1 MKVWMAILISILCWQ
16 SSVWAVCPAWS
27 PARAQEE
34 ISRLQQQIKQWDDDY
49 WKEGKS
55 EVEDGVYDQLSAR
68 LTQWQRCFGSEP
80 RDVMM
85 PPLNGAVMHPVAH
98 TGVRKMVDKNALSL
112 WMRERSDLWVQPKV
126 DGVAVTLVYRDGKL
140 NKAISRGNG
149 LKGED
154 WTQKVSL
161 ISAVPQTVSG
171 PLANSTL
178 QGEIFLQREGHI
190 QQQMGGINARAKVA
204 GLMMRQD
211 DSDTLNSLGVFVW
224 AWPDGPQL
232 MTDRLKELATAGFTL
247 TQRYTRAVKNADEVA
262 RVRNEWWK
270 AKLPFVTDGVVV
282 RGAKEP
288 ESRHWLPGQAEWLVA
303 WKYQPVAQVAEVK
316 AIQFAVGKS
325 GKISVVASL
334 APVMLD
340 DKKVQR
346 VNIGSVRRWQEWDI
360 APGDQIL
367 VSLAGQGIPR
377 IDDVVWRGAERTK
390 PTPPENRFNSLTC
403 YFASD
408 VCQEQFISR
417 LVWLGSKQVL
427 GLDGIGEAG
436 WRALHQ
442 THRFEHIFSWLLL
455 TPEQLQN
462 TPGIAK
468 SKSAQLW
475 HQFNLARKQPFTRW
489 VMAMGIPLT
498 RAALNASDERSWSQ
512 LLFSTEQFWQQ
523 LRGLDRGAPDRLL
536 NGRKMRKSRSW
547 AVGWLPSRSQVL
559 NLSDLRGC
567 SKRPVIPA

>member
-1 MKVWMAILISILCWQ
+1 MKVWMAILIGILCWQ

-55 EVEDGVYDQLSAR
+55 EVADGVYDQLSAR

-232 MTDRLKELATAGFTL
+232 MSDRLKELATAGFTL
-247 TQRYTRAVKNADEVA
+247 TQTYTRAVKNADEVA

-270 AKLPFVTDGVVV
+270 AELPFVTDGVVV
-282 RGAKEP
+282 RAAKEP

-417 LVWLGSKQVL
+417 LVWLEAKQVL

-523 LRGLDRGAPDRLL
+523 LPGTGS
-536 NGRKMRKSRSW
+536 GRARQVIEWKENAQIKKLGSW
-547 AVGWLPSRSQVL
+547 LAAQQITGFEP
-559 NLSDLRGC
+559 
-567 SKRPVIPA
+567 

>member
-1 MKVWMAILISILCWQ
+1 MKVWMAILIGILCWQ

-34 ISRLQQQIKQWDDDY
+34 IFRLQQQIKQWDDDY

-68 LTQWQRCFGSEP
+68 LTQWQRCFVSEP

-98 TGVRKMVDKNALSL
+98 TGVRKMADKNALSL

-204 GLMMRQD
+204 GLMMRQGN
-211 DSDTLNSLGVFVW
+211 SDTLNSLAVFVW

-247 TQRYTRAVKNADEVA
+247 TQTYTRAVKNADEVA

-523 LRGLDRGAPDRLL
+523 LPGTGS
-536 NGRKMRKSRSW
+536 GRARQVIEWKENAQIKKLGSW
-547 AVGWLPSRSQVL
+547 LAAQQITGFEP
-559 NLSDLRGC
+559 
-567 SKRPVIPA
+567 

>member
-16 SSVWAVCPAWS
+16 SSAWAVCPAWS

-68 LTQWQRCFGSEP
+68 LTQWQRCFGNET
-80 RDVMM
+80 RDVMI

-98 TGVRKMVDKNALSL
+98 TGVRKMADKNALSL

-154 WTQKVSL
+154 WTQKVRL

-178 QGEIFLQREGHI
+178 QGEIFLKREGHI

-204 GLMMRQD
+204 GLMMRQGN
-211 DSDTLNSLGVFVW
+211 SDTLNSLAVFVW
-224 AWPDGPQL
+224 AWPDGPHL
-232 MTDRLKELATAGFTL
+232 MTDRLKDPATAGFTL
-247 TQRYTRAVKNADEVA
+247 TQTYTRAVKNADEVA
-262 RVRNEWWK
+262 HVRNEWWK

-282 RGAKEP
+282 RAAKEP

-334 APVMLD
+334 VPVMLD

-475 HQFNLARKQPFTRW
+475 HQFNLARQQPFTRW

-523 LRGLDRGAPDRLL
+523 LPGTGS
-536 NGRKMRKSRSW
+536 GRARQVIEWKENAQIKKLGSW
-547 AVGWLPSRSQVL
+547 LAAQQITGFEP
-559 NLSDLRGC
+559 
-567 SKRPVIPA
+567 

>member
-98 TGVRKMVDKNALSL
+98 TGVRKMADKNALSL

-232 MTDRLKELATAGFTL
+232 MSDRLKELATAGFTL
-247 TQRYTRAVKNADEVA
+247 TQTYTRAVKNADEVA
-262 RVRNEWWK
+262 HVRNEWWK

-282 RGAKEP
+282 RAAKEP

-523 LRGLDRGAPDRLL
+523 LPGTGS
-536 NGRKMRKSRSW
+536 GRARQVIEWKENAQIKKLGSW
-547 AVGWLPSRSQVL
+547 LAAQQITGFEP
-559 NLSDLRGC
+559 
-567 SKRPVIPA
+567 

>member
-190 QQQMGGINARAKVA
+190 QQKMGGINARAKVA

-523 LRGLDRGAPDRLL
+523 LPGTGS
-536 NGRKMRKSRSW
+536 GRARQVIEWKENAQIKKLGSW
-547 AVGWLPSRSQVL
+547 LAAQQITGFEP
-559 NLSDLRGC
+559 
-567 SKRPVIPA
+567 

>member
-34 ISRLQQQIKQWDDDY
+34 IFRLQQQIKQWDDDY

-98 TGVRKMVDKNALSL
+98 TGVRKMADKIALSL

-523 LRGLDRGAPDRLL
+523 LPGTGS
-536 NGRKMRKSRSW
+536 GRARQVIEWKENAQIKKLGSW
-547 AVGWLPSRSQVL
+547 LAAQQITGFEP
-559 NLSDLRGC
+559 
-567 SKRPVIPA
+567 

>member
-1 MKVWMAILISILCWQ
+1 MKVWMAILIGILCWQ

-270 AKLPFVTDGVVV
+270 AELPFVTDGVVV
-282 RGAKEP
+282 RAAKEP

-417 LVWLGSKQVL
+417 LVWLGAKQVL

-523 LRGLDRGAPDRLL
+523 LPGTGS
-536 NGRKMRKSRSW
+536 GRARQVIEWKENAQIKKLGSW
-547 AVGWLPSRSQVL
+547 LAAQQITGFEP
-559 NLSDLRGC
+559 
-567 SKRPVIPA
+567 

>member
-1 MKVWMAILISILCWQ
+1 MKVWMAILIGILCWQ
-16 SSVWAVCPAWS
+16 SSVWALCPAWS

-232 MTDRLKELATAGFTL
+232 MSDRLKELATAGFTL
-247 TQRYTRAVKNADEVA
+247 TQTYTRAVKNADEVA

-270 AKLPFVTDGVVV
+270 AELPFVTDGVVV
-282 RGAKEP
+282 RAAKEP

-417 LVWLGSKQVL
+417 LVWLGAKQVL

-523 LRGLDRGAPDRLL
+523 LPGTGS
-536 NGRKMRKSRSW
+536 GRARQVIEWKENAQIKKLGSW
-547 AVGWLPSRSQVL
+547 LAAQQITGFEP
-559 NLSDLRGC
+559 
-567 SKRPVIPA
+567 

>member
-16 SSVWAVCPAWS
+16 SSAWAVCPAWS

-68 LTQWQRCFGSEP
+68 LTQWQRCFGNET

-98 TGVRKMVDKNALSL
+98 TGVRKMADKNALSL

-154 WTQKVSL
+154 WTQKVRL

-247 TQRYTRAVKNADEVA
+247 TQTYTRAVKNADEVA

-282 RGAKEP
+282 RAAKEP

-475 HQFNLARKQPFTRW
+475 HQFNLARQQPFTRW

-523 LRGLDRGAPDRLL
+523 LPGTGS
-536 NGRKMRKSRSW
+536 GRARQVIEWKENAQIKKLGSW
-547 AVGWLPSRSQVL
+547 LAAQQITGFEP
-559 NLSDLRGC
+559 
-567 SKRPVIPA
+567 

>member
-232 MTDRLKELATAGFTL
+232 MTDRLKELTTAGFTL
-247 TQRYTRAVKNADEVA
+247 TQTYTRAVKNADEVA

-270 AKLPFVTDGVVV
+270 AELPFVTDGVVV
-282 RGAKEP
+282 RAAKEP

-523 LRGLDRGAPDRLL
+523 LPGTGS
-536 NGRKMRKSRSW
+536 GRARQVIEWKENAQIKKLGSW
-547 AVGWLPSRSQVL
+547 LAAQQITGFEP
-559 NLSDLRGC
+559 
-567 SKRPVIPA
+567 

>member
-1 MKVWMAILISILCWQ
+1 MKVWMAILIGILCWQ

-49 WKEGKS
+49 WKEGKR

-211 DSDTLNSLGVFVW
+211 DSDTLNSLGVFVR

-232 MTDRLKELATAGFTL
+232 MSDRLKELATAGFTL
-247 TQRYTRAVKNADEVA
+247 TQTYTRAVKNADEVA

-270 AKLPFVTDGVVV
+270 AELPFVTDGVVV
-282 RGAKEP
+282 RAAKEP

-417 LVWLGSKQVL
+417 LVWLGAKQVL

-523 LRGLDRGAPDRLL
+523 LPGTGS
-536 NGRKMRKSRSW
+536 GRARQVIEWKENAQIKKLGSW
-547 AVGWLPSRSQVL
+547 LAAQQITGFEP
-559 NLSDLRGC
+559 
-567 SKRPVIPA
+567 